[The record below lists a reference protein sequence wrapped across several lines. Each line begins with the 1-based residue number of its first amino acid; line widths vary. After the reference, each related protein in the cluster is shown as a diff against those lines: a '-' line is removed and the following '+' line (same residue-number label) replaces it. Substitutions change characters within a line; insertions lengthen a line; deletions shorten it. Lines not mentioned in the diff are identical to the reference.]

1 MIKNYFITA
10 WRNINR
16 QKSFSAINIFGLAIG
31 LACCLILLAFVRQEL
46 SYDHFHTNS
55 NRIFRVAQRVDG
67 NQNWAWTGGAVAPI
81 MVKEFE
87 LDAEQV
93 QLDANLYEDLD
104 LDSIDAV
111 DLVVKLRELTGKK
124 IEPDAFKA
132 VRTVANVV
140 DEVYALIDA

>member
-1 MIKNYFITA
+1 MKTKQDVYNVL
-10 WRNINR
+10 
-16 QKSFSAINIFGLAIG
+16 QQL
-31 LACCLILLAFVRQEL
+31 
-46 SYDHFHTNS
+46 
-55 NRIFRVAQRVDG
+55 
-67 NQNWAWTGGAVAPI
+67 

-87 LDAEQV
+87 LDAEQI

-132 VRTVANVV
+132 VRTVGNVV
-140 DEVYALIDA
+140 DEVYALIEA